1 MGSKCRPNAAH
12 TLTHPGLAL
21 APAHALLDGGWLG
34 RWRREVEGEW
44 MGGLVWSTEG
54 SMQDS
59 PDIHRAGA
67 SHLSSLSLRSLLSLL
82 SSYRRFPRRIVHLS
96 IHAAR
101 LHRPKRPRCLQAH
114 LTYLVYRKAF
124 LVFLKH
130 LPLPIITN
138 STRKKQR
145 RTQSLVTRYV
155 RFACAPTPRRG
166 ACCVAP
172 ASLTPSRLLSLLP
185 FLHLTCLINVEFLL
199 SFSLLSVL
207 AFRFS
212 CVLPSISPSC
222 ILSRPDWNSPFYFP
236 VNSLVRCTGSL
247 LPLSPLT
254 RIPNRALQ
262 KGPDHGLLPI
272 PRPRPLL
279 LPIIIFSNRLKFW
292 TAA

>member
-1 MGSKCRPNAAH
+1 
-12 TLTHPGLAL
+12 
-21 APAHALLDGGWLG
+21 
-34 RWRREVEGEW
+34 
-44 MGGLVWSTEG
+44 
-54 SMQDS
+54 MQDS

-124 LVFLKH
+124 LGFLTH
-130 LPLPIITN
+130 LPLSIITN

-145 RTQSLVTRYV
+145 RTQSLVTRYA

-172 ASLTPSRLLSLLP
+172 ASLTPSRPFVSAPLPPPHLPHQPRIPPVIFTFVCLGFPLLVCSSFHLS
-185 FLHLTCLINVEFLL
+185 FLHTISSRLEFAFLFPRQLTR
-199 SFSLLSVL
+199 SVHRFVAP
-207 AFRFS
+207 AFHVDSYRES
-212 CVLPSISPSC
+212 SPPKGTRPRPSPHSPSP
-222 ILSRPDWNSPFYFP
+222 S
-236 VNSLVRCTGSL
+236 
-247 LPLSPLT
+247 
-254 RIPNRALQ
+254 
-262 KGPDHGLLPI
+262 
-272 PRPRPLL
+272 RPLL
-279 LPIIIFSNRLKFW
+279 LPIIIFSNHLKFW